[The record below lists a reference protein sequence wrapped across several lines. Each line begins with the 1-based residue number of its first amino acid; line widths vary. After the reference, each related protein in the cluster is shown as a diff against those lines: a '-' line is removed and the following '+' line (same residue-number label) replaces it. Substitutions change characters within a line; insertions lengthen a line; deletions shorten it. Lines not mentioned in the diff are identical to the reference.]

1 MSLKLFVIAIFASL
15 LVFRAEAQEHRSNHV
30 FVAEPIDR
38 SPAVGGESQG
48 QRALTT
54 LSELVAQALSNNPEI
69 QAAKKKVES
78 VQARAKHVTYLED
91 PEVNWEAW
99 GVPLNQPVNYHKA
112 NPLILGVRQKLPF
125 FGKLGL
131 KGEIAGQEVKMV
143 VQELRAKEQEIVAKV
158 KSAYADYF
166 MANKSFEIF
175 KELLELV
182 RYTSTTAEGLYQVG
196 KAPQQDVIKALLE
209 RTELLNKLT
218 GAEKELTISQAKLN
232 TLLSRPPSSPLG
244 QPGEPALAPVELQSS
259 NLEKLAIEQRP
270 EVRALESS
278 INKSERAVELAERNR
293 KYPDFMVGLQYWYA
307 PEQSPKNM
315 YTPML
320 SLSIPFS
327 PWTKGKHDYE
337 IEEALAERQAAR
349 ANLAAMK
356 NMALFEVKE
365 MSAKVEAAMKSVS
378 IYRDGLLPQAEQS
391 FQAAVAAYQTGG
403 VNFMTLLDAQRT
415 IRDVRMGYYKALVD
429 YEQSRADLERAVG
442 KELE

>member
-1 MSLKLFVIAIFASL
+1 MSLKPFVVAILASVL
-15 LVFRAEAQEHRSNHV
+15 AFIVEAQGQGPNR
-30 FVAEPIDR
+30 ALIAKPIDK
-38 SPAVGGESQG
+38 SLAVAGEPQDGATLS
-48 QRALTT
+48 
-54 LSELVAQALSNNPEI
+54 LSELIAQALENNPEI
-69 QAAKKKVES
+69 RAAKRRVES
-78 VQARAKHVTYLED
+78 VQAKAKQATYLED